1 MLLVVFEEFE
11 VVCRLFDTLFFSLSL
26 LLGKRSSVEK
36 SGGAAAPLQVP
47 RFPRTWLLTELSQTF
62 ACIPHD
68 IFTAKFIAY
77 RLDMKT
83 LFTI

>member
-47 RFPRTWLLTELSQTF
+47 RFPRT
-62 ACIPHD
+62 
-68 IFTAKFIAY
+68 
-77 RLDMKT
+77 
-83 LFTI
+83 